1 MTLEQPTGASG
12 GPSRKRLMGRILRLV
27 VEAFVQMLL
36 DVAQLLVA
44 LAELILAGARR
55 LSKWARRPNE

>member
-1 MTLEQPTGASG
+1 MGDTERPTRESAE
-12 GPSRKRLMGRILRLV
+12 KRLIGQLLRLM

-44 LAELILAGARR
+44 LAELIVAGARR
-55 LSKWARRPNE
+55 LSEWARRPSK